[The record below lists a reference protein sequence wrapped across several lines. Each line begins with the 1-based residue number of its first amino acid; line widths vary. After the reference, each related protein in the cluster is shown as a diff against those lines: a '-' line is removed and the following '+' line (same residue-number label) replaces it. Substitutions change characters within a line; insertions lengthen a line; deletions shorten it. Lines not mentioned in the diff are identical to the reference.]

1 MNFIF
6 HEKLDKFMIIYNDDI
21 LVYSKTIKEH
31 VKHLKFVLNKLHEN
45 RLYANKAKCEF
56 AQEEMDFLGHI
67 LSREGMRLDPR
78 KLQAIRD

>member
-1 MNFIF
+1 
-6 HEKLDKFMIIYNDDI
+6 
-21 LVYSKTIKEH
+21 VYSKTIKEH

-45 RLYANKAKCEF
+45 RLFANKAKCEF

-67 LSREGMRLDPR
+67 FPREGMRLDPR